1 MYIATNKRRYPAK
14 RIVTCFHWDE
24 YFEDVFAVD
33 MVEGKSIPKRDMLL
47 LGMRKYGAGRKS
59 SVMIGDTPGDVNAGN
74 EIGIRTIGVSWGYA
88 TRDDVHATHPSAL
101 ADQAYMIADM
111 IRLFK

>member
-1 MYIATNKRRYPAK
+1 
-14 RIVTCFHWDE
+14 
-24 YFEDVFAVD
+24 
-33 MVEGKSIPKRDMLL
+33 
-47 LGMRKYGAGRKS
+47 MRKYGAGRKS

-88 TRDDVHATHPSAL
+88 TRDYVHAAHPSAL